1 MPGRVLAMTMTITLL
16 LIGTAVAVMV
26 VMNVLSRR
34 PGEFGKVRM
43 FPYLG
48 VQFIAL
54 AMAIF
59 LAAHVLT
66 LLSGR

>member
-1 MPGRVLAMTMTITLL
+1 MTMTVTLVL
-16 LIGTAVAVMV
+16 LGGAVGIALLA
-26 VMNVLSRR
+26 NILSRR
-34 PGEFGKVRM
+34 PAEFGKVRL

-54 AMAIF
+54 ALAIF

-66 LLSGR
+66 LWSGK

>member
-1 MPGRVLAMTMTITLL
+1 MTMTVTLIL
-16 LIGTAVAVMV
+16 LGCAAGIALLA
-26 VMNVLSRR
+26 NILSRR
-34 PGEFGKVRM
+34 PAEFGKVRL

-54 AMAIF
+54 ALAIF

-66 LLSGR
+66 LWSGK

>member
-1 MPGRVLAMTMTITLL
+1 MTMTVTLVL
-16 LIGTAVAVMV
+16 LGGAVGIALLA
-26 VMNVLSRR
+26 NILSRR
-34 PGEFGKVRM
+34 PAEFGKVRL

-54 AMAIF
+54 VLAIF

-66 LLSGR
+66 LWSGK

>member
-1 MPGRVLAMTMTITLL
+1 MTMTVTLVL
-16 LIGTAVAVMV
+16 LGGAVAVA
-26 VMNVLSRR
+26 VLANILARR
-34 PGEFGKVRM
+34 PTEFGKVRL

-54 AMAIF
+54 ALAIF

-66 LLSGR
+66 LWSGK